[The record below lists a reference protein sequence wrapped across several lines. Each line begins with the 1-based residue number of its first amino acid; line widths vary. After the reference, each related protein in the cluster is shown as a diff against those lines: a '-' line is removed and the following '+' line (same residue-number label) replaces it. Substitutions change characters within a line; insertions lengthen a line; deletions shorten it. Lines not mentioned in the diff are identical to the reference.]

1 MLVHGERITMR
12 QVSRQFVSY
21 PRMAFQRVIVLS
33 GQVAQDFNQAFT
45 VTIAGKTKLEA
56 LP

>member
-1 MLVHGERITMR
+1 MH

-21 PRMAFQRVIVLS
+21 SRMAFQRVIVLS

-45 VTIAGKTKLEA
+45 VTIAGKTNWRHYHEF
-56 LP
+56 